1 MESSELIKRIDAT
14 VGHLVDEID
23 EAKQSEAMLSFLK
36 MASRFHKYSTYNLL
50 LIYSQIPDATRI
62 AGYKT
67 WQSMGRN
74 VRKGQHG
81 IHILVPVFFTK
92 AENGIAEDEKNEKRI
107 KYFNTG
113 AVFDVSQTDGA
124 PLPEEPEWRSRVK
137 APEIEQ
143 ALLMFAKN
151 KGITVSI
158 TKEIPIQGAEGV
170 SMGNK
175 ILVLP
180 EAGTRTLIHELAH
193 ELLHKGSC
201 RDLETQIK
209 EIEADATAYV
219 VCDHFNIVNNES
231 PNYLGLYQATGK
243 EVIGRLGSIRAAS
256 AEIIRAVEE
265 YLTPTDKPNET
276 TNE

>member
-1 MESSELIKRIDAT
+1 MEANNLIKMIDTT
-14 VGHLVDEID
+14 VDHLVEKID

-50 LIYSQIPDATRI
+50 LIYSQMPDASRI

-67 WQSMGRN
+67 WQSMGRY
-74 VRKGQHG
+74 VRKGQRG

-92 AENGIAEDEKNEKRI
+92 AENGIAEDEKNEKKI

-124 PLPEEPEWRSRVK
+124 TLPEEPEWRSREK

-151 KGITVSI
+151 KGITVNI
-158 TKEIPIQGAEGV
+158 TTEIPIHGAEGV

-175 ILVLP
+175 ILLLP
-180 EAGTRTLIHELAH
+180 DAGTRTLIHELAH
-193 ELLHKGSC
+193 ELLHKGPC
-201 RDLETQIK
+201 RDLDTQTK

-219 VCDHFNIVNNES
+219 VCDHFHIVNNES

-243 EVIGRLGSIRAAS
+243 EVMGRLGSIRAAS
-256 AEIIRAVEE
+256 AEIIQAVEE
-265 YLTPTDKPNET
+265 LLTPTDKSNET
-276 TNE
+276 TNK